1 LRPSLTREEGTLALY
16 LITGVAGFIGS
27 ALAKQLLADGHAVRG
42 IDNVSTGSLDN
53 LADCLDDIDFH
64 PGDIR
69 DAATMKRAC
78 AGVNFVLHQAAMA
91 SVPCSI
97 ELPLET
103 HDCNVNG
110 TLNVLLASR
119 DAGVKRVV
127 YAASSSAYGDQP
139 DLVKHE
145 EMCPRPLSPYAVQ
158 KLAGEH
164 YMQAFYTVYGLETVC
179 LRYFNIF
186 GPRQAANSPYSGVI
200 ARIISVMLDGGRP
213 TIFGDGLQSRDF
225 TFVANAVSANLL
237 ACQAKAELVAGRVF
251 NIGTGRSQTLCEL
264 HADLSEILG
273 LSSDP
278 IYRPARIGDVQHSLA
293 SIAKANQAMG
303 YVPLVDFHHG
313 LEHTVQ
319 WYLSQRVLG

>member
-1 LRPSLTREEGTLALY
+1 MALY

-27 ALAKQLLADGHAVRG
+27 ALARQLLVNGHAVRG
-42 IDNVSTGSLDN
+42 IDNCPSGSLSN
-53 LADCLDDIDFH
+53 LADCLDDIDFRL
-64 PGDIR
+64 GDIR
-69 DAATMKRAC
+69 DATTMKRAC
-78 AGVNFVLHQAAMA
+78 TDVDYVLHQAAMA
-91 SVPCSI
+91 SVPQSI
-97 ELPLET
+97 EFPFET

-179 LRYFNIF
+179 LRYFNVF

-200 ARIISVMLDGGRP
+200 AKFISVMLEGGRP

-225 TFVANAVSANLL
+225 TFVENVVSANLL
-237 ACQAKAELVAGRVF
+237 ACQAKTKLVAGRVF
-251 NIGTGRSQTLCEL
+251 NVGTGCSQTLCDL
-264 HADLSEILG
+264 HANLSEILG
-273 LSSDP
+273 LSCDP
-278 IYRPARIGDVQHSLA
+278 IYEPARIGDVQHSLA
-293 SIAKANQAMG
+293 NIAKANQAMG
-303 YVPLVDFHHG
+303 YVPLVDFYHG

-319 WYLSQRVLG
+319 WYLTTQRDLGQAALAYR

>member
-1 LRPSLTREEGTLALY
+1 MAIY

-27 ALAKQLLADGHAVRG
+27 ALAKQLLVNGHAVRG
-42 IDNVSTGSLDN
+42 IDNCTTGSLDN
-53 LADCLDDIDFH
+53 LADCLDDIDFY

-78 AGVNFVLHQAAMA
+78 TGVDFVLHQAAMA
-91 SVPCSI
+91 SVPQSI

-127 YAASSSAYGDQP
+127 YAASSSAYGDQS

-145 EMCPRPLSPYAVQ
+145 EMCPRPLSPYAAQ

-164 YMQAFYTVYGLETVC
+164 YMHSFYTVYGLETVC

-200 ARIISVMLDGGRP
+200 AKFISVMLDGGRP

-225 TFVANAVSANLL
+225 TFVANVVSANLL
-237 ACQAKAELVAGRVF
+237 ACQARTELVAGRVF
-251 NIGTGRSQTLCEL
+251 NIGTGCSQTLCEL
-264 HADLSEILG
+264 HAHLSQILG
-273 LSSDP
+273 VSSDP
-278 IYRPARIGDVQHSLA
+278 IYQPARIGDVQHSLA
-293 SIAKANQAMG
+293 SIAKADHAMG
-303 YVPLVDFHHG
+303 YVPFVNFHEG
-313 LEHTVQ
+313 LEHTLH
-319 WYLSQRVLG
+319 WYLTQARPRLACFEL